1 MASISLCMIVKD
13 EEAVLERC
21 LEAAAR
27 VVDEICVVHT
37 GSGARTLEIA
47 RERADRVVQ
56 LEWNED
62 FSTARNASLALAE
75 GDWVLVLDADETID
89 VSARDALEDFAATH
103 ADGKHAGQIRI
114 DDAPHPEAGLEASSS
129 WVTRFFP
136 RSSSPEFRGRIHEQL
151 YLNGRPPVRGRT
163 GAAVRHDGYTRE
175 GLASKD
181 KLERNERMLLDS
193 LAEDAADPYLWWQ
206 LGRTQAVAGRHEKA
220 LESFASALDIVAPQA
235 PFLAS
240 LCESTCYSL
249 RALGRHEEALGLISD
264 ISTGFQDRA
273 DTLFLEALLSMDLG
287 QLERADRGF
296 RRCIELAGTHPTGGP
311 TSPSASTY
319 APAYNLGVMREV
331 LGRHDEAR
339 DFYRLALSMGAGHE
353 PSREGLERLD
363 AGDAG

>member
-27 VVDEICVVHT
+27 VVDEICIVDT
-37 GSGARTLEIA
+37 GSSDRTLELA
-47 RERADRVVQ
+47 RERADRVTQV
-56 LEWNED
+56 EWCQD
-62 FSTARNASLALAE
+62 FSAARNASLALAE
-75 GDWVLVLDADETID
+75 GDWILVLDADETID
-89 VSARDALEDFAATH
+89 ESAREALESFAAAHT
-103 ADGKHAGQIRI
+103 DGRHAGQICI

-129 WVTRFFP
+129 WATRFFP

-163 GAAVRHDGYTRE
+163 GAVAQHDGYTRE
-175 GLASKD
+175 TLTSKN

-193 LAEDAADPYLWWQ
+193 LSEDAADPYRWWQ
-206 LGRTQAVAGRHEKA
+206 LGRTQAVAGRHEEA
-220 LESFASALDIVAPQA
+220 LESFASALDIVSPQA

-249 RALGRHEEALGLISD
+249 RALDRREEALGLIRD
-264 ISTGFQDRA
+264 ITSSFQERA

-296 RRCIELAGTHPTGGP
+296 RRCLELAGTHPEGGP
-311 TSPSASTY
+311 TSPAASTY

-339 DFYRLALSMGAGHE
+339 DFYRLALSMGSDHG
-353 PSREGLERLD
+353 PSRKGLERLGGGASD
-363 AGDAG
+363 